1 MRTAHSLGLII
12 TLSLVAGC
20 IPRPDGQ
27 HVSKRPKQRPA
38 AVATSAEMRACVSDL
53 SNLSARYTILPNKDE
68 GGGCSTTN
76 SVLLLDASVP
86 ITNVTAIQCPMARA
100 LTQWTR
106 DAVQTAARSA
116 LGARVVKIETMGAYS
131 CRNVVGGR
139 GNGRSEHATANA
151 VDVSAFI
158 LSDGRRVSIKAGW
171 YGGGD
176 EREFLRTIRG
186 AACKRFNTVLSPEYN
201 AAHHDHLH
209 FDLGRTMKDGSA
221 YCR

>member
-1 MRTAHSLGLII
+1 MKNVRALGLVIS
-12 TLSLVAGC
+12 LSLLAGC

-27 HVSKRPKQRPA
+27 HVSKRPKRGPP
-38 AVATSAEMRACVSDL
+38 AVATSADLRACVGDL
-53 SNLSARYTILPNKDE
+53 NRMSARYTILPNQSHGE
-68 GGGCSTTN
+68 GCATIN

-106 DAVQTAARSA
+106 ESVQSAARSA
-116 LGARVVKIETMGAYS
+116 FGDRVVKIETMGAYS
-131 CRNVVGGR
+131 CRNVIGGR
-139 GNGRSEHATANA
+139 GTGRSEHATANA

-171 YGGGD
+171 YGSED
-176 EREFLRTIRG
+176 ERTFLRSIRG
-186 AACKRFNTVLSPEYN
+186 AACKRFQTVLSPEYN

-209 FDLGRTMKDGSA
+209 FDMGRGP

>member
-1 MRTAHSLGLII
+1 MKIMRAFGIVIAVSL
-12 TLSLVAGC
+12 LSGC
-20 IPRPDGQ
+20 IPRTDRERANN
-27 HVSKRPKQRPA
+27 RPKQRPP
-38 AVATSAEMRACVSDL
+38 AVATSAEMRACVNDL
-53 SNLSARYTILPNKDE
+53 NRLSARYTILPAVDH
-68 GGGCSTTN
+68 GSGCSSIN
-76 SVLLLDASVP
+76 SVLLIDASVP

-106 DAVQTAARSA
+106 ESVQSAARSA
-116 LGARVVKIETMGAYS
+116 FGGRVTKIETMGAYS
-131 CRNVVGGR
+131 CRNVIGGR
-139 GNGRSEHATANA
+139 GSGRSEHATANA

-158 LSDGRRVSIKAGW
+158 LSDGRRISIKSGW
-171 YGGGD
+171 YGESD
-176 EREFLRTIRG
+176 EREFLRLVRA